1 MTAIVKLEDVEKI
14 YKMGKVEVP
23 ALRGVTLEIEK
34 GEYVSI
40 MGPSGSG
47 KSTLM
52 NMIGCLD
59 RPTRGKVFI
68 DGRDVSKLNDDGL
81 AKIRRKKVGFVFQQ
95 FNLIP
100 RLTALENVAL
110 PMWFAGLSRPE
121 RVKKAVELL
130 KQVDLGK
137 RIKHRPAELSGGEMQ
152 RVAIARALANA
163 PEVVL
168 ADEPTGNLDSKTG
181 EEILRLLKRLN
192 EEGRT
197 VVMVT
202 HELEFAKK
210 AGRIVQLRDGRIV

>member
-152 RVAIARALANA
+152 RVAIARALAND

>member
-1 MTAIVKLEDVEKI
+1 LTAIVKLEDVEKI

-152 RVAIARALANA
+152 RVAIARALAND